1 MDEISAAEHYAKL
14 QRMYLNAEAN
24 RYYAPM
30 MRVEQSRCEIS
41 IDVRS
46 DFFHSAGAIHG
57 SVCFK
62 LLDDSAYFA
71 AASLDPKNHL
81 VTTQFTIYFV
91 RQVNRGTLRSVGSVL
106 YRTGRITVAEAKAFD
121 YKDRL
126 VATGS
131 GTFIPSQSL
140 LSERV
145 GYV

>member
-71 AASLDPKNHL
+71 ASSLDPKNHL

-91 RQVNRGTLRSVGSVL
+91 RPVNRGTLRSVGSVL

>member
-1 MDEISAAEHYAKL
+1 
-14 QRMYLNAEAN
+14 MYSNAETN
-24 RYYAPM
+24 RYYAPVI
-30 MRVEQSRCEIS
+30 RIERSLCEIS
-41 IDVRS
+41 IEVRS

-71 AASLDPKNHL
+71 ASSLDPKNHL
-81 VTTQFTIYFV
+81 VTTQFTIHFIRPV
-91 RQVNRGTLRSVGSVL
+91 SRGTLRSVGSVV
-106 YRTGRITVAEAKAFD
+106 YRTARITVAEAKAFD

-131 GTFIPSQSL
+131 GTFIPSQAL

>member
-71 AASLDPKNHL
+71 ASSLDPKNHL